1 MFVCFCAVG
10 IYVRREDKSGG
21 DSQNEVARCESNTES
36 RGAVVGQVVEQH
48 QIGVSETGEIIVR
61 KLQFARIFHIS

>member
-1 MFVCFCAVG
+1 MFVCFCAIG

-21 DSQNEVARCESNTES
+21 DSQNEVARCESNIES

-61 KLQFARIFHIS
+61 NR